1 MTTDIQWKLIV
12 STIFLTLIFSLDVV
26 ECCSKSKTTTA
37 KPAEATDAPAD
48 PESSTMMND
57 DGSMMTDAPA
67 DPNSSTMM
75 NGNGTMMAYNST
87 MMAYNS
93 TMMAYNSTMMAG
105 PTTEK
110 SLYTPYYNMT
120 YEGKHIQT

>member
-26 ECCSKSKTTTA
+26 ECCSKSKTTTE

-57 DGSMMTDAPA
+57 D
-67 DPNSSTMM
+67 
-75 NGNGTMMAYNST
+75 
-87 MMAYNS
+87 
-93 TMMAYNSTMMAG
+93 STMMAG
-105 PTTEK
+105 STEK
-110 SLYTPYYNMT
+110 SLYTPYYNAT
-120 YEGKHIQT
+120 YERKHIQTCISEFNVSLSQIIISVLNNKVIFFF